1 MGAGAEP
8 PGGAV
13 SRIEPGGGPG
23 ESGVPGR
30 PPGAP
35 AVRAALPGDLPEIL
49 ALLER
54 AQLPTAG
61 VAEWLPRF
69 VVVKGNGGVVGV
81 AGMELYGRA
90 ALLRS
95 VVVSPELRGSG
106 LGAALTERIV
116 ADASAAGARMLY
128 LLTTTADAYFPR
140 LGFQRIRRDDLP
152 PELAASEELKGA
164 CPVSAVVMARPI

>member
-8 PGGAV
+8 PGGVV
-13 SRIEPGGGPG
+13 SRAEPGGGPG
-23 ESGVPGR
+23 ESGLPRPRGVP
-30 PPGAP
+30 AI
-35 AVRAALPGDLPEIL
+35 RAALPGDLPGIL

-69 VVVKGNGGVVGV
+69 VVVEGTGGVVGT

-106 LGAALTERIV
+106 LGAALTERI
-116 ADASAAGARMLY
+116 AAEASAAGARMLY

-152 PELAASEELKGA
+152 PDLAASEELKGA